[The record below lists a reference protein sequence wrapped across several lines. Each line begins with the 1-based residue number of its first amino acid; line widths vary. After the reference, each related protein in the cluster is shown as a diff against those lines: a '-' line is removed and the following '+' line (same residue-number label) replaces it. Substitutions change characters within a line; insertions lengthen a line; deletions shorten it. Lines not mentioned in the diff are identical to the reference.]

1 MGNVGGEPGMV
12 RVLIV
17 GYGYWGPNLVR
28 NIVQCPQTEPVGICD
43 RDPERRARARRI
55 YPFIPTYAELDEGL
69 EAGCDAVIIATPA
82 STHYPLAIRCLEA
95 GKHLL
100 IEKPLASSSLQ
111 GRDLVSR
118 AAQAGRVL
126 MVDHTFVYSPAVRRI
141 KQLIEGGEL
150 GEIHYVDSVRIN
162 LGLVQHD
169 MNVVWDLAPH
179 DLSIINHLLDRWPRQ
194 VTAVGRAHVNDRED
208 VALLTLDYGDRVL
221 ACVHVN
227 WLSPVKIRQLVL
239 GGSRKSVVL
248 NDLEPT
254 DKVRLY
260 DRRIERVNHPEDKH
274 KVLID
279 YRLGDSWSP
288 YIGTD
293 EPLQNIVRHFAD
305 CIRTGE
311 RPETDGRAG
320 VRILELL
327 EAADRSMMQGGVPV
341 AVGPE
346 PYGDL
351 RQEIRKAA

>member
-1 MGNVGGEPGMV
+1 MV

-28 NIVQCPQTEPVGICD
+28 NVVQCPTTEAVGVCD
-43 RDPERRARARRI
+43 RDTGRRARAQLNF
-55 YPFIPTYAELDEGL
+55 PFIPTFADLDDGL
-69 EAGCDAVIIATPA
+69 DACDAVILATPA
-82 STHYPLAIRCLEA
+82 STHYPLAVRCLDA

-100 IEKPLASSSLQ
+100 IEKPLASSTAE
-111 GRDLVSR
+111 GRDLVARASR
-118 AAQAGRVL
+118 ANRVL
-126 MVDHTFVYSPAVRRI
+126 MVDHTFVYSPAVKRV
-141 KQLIEGGEL
+141 KQLIEAGEL

-162 LGLVQHD
+162 LGLVQND
-169 MNVVWDLAPH
+169 INVVWDLAPH
-179 DLSIINHLLDRWPRQ
+179 DLSIIDHLLDRWPRQ
-194 VTAVGRAHVNDRED
+194 VTAVGRAHVNERED

-254 DKVRLY
+254 DKVRVF
-260 DRRIERVNHPEDKH
+260 DRRVERINHPEDKH

-293 EPLQNIVRHFAD
+293 EPLQGVVRHFAE
-305 CIRTGE
+305 CIAGGK
-311 RPETDGRAG
+311 RPVTDGRAG

-327 EAADRSMMQGGVPV
+327 EAADRSMAQGGVPV
-341 AVGPE
+341 SVGPQ
-346 PYGDL
+346 PYGEVH
-351 RQEIRKAA
+351 QEKRRAA